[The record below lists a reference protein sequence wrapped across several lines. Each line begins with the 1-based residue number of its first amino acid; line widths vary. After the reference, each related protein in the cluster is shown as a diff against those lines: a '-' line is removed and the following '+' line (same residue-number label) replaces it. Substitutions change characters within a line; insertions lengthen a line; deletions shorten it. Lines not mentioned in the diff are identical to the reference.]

1 MYKFKV
7 ESMHCMS
14 CVHNIDDALK
24 EVDPNTDLK
33 ADLKNKTL
41 TIESSQSPES
51 LKKIITDA
59 GYPALVVSE

>member
-24 EVDPNTDLK
+24 EVDPKAEIK

-41 TIESSQSPES
+41 AIESSQSPES
-51 LKKIITDA
+51 LKKIITEA
-59 GYPALVVSE
+59 GYEALVVTE